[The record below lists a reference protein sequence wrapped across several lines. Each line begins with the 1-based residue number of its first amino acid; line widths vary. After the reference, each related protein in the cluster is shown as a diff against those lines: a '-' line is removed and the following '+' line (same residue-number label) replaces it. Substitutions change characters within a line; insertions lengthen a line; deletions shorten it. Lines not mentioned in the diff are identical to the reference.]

1 MAHFAEIGIDNIV
14 KRVVVIHNNELLD
27 DNNKEQESLGIAF
40 CQSLFGGGTW
50 KQTSYNRS
58 FRKNFAGI
66 GYTFDES
73 RDAFISPQP
82 ASDWTLNED
91 TCMWE
96 SPE

>member
-50 KQTSYNRS
+50 K
-58 FRKNFAGI
+58 
-66 GYTFDES
+66 
-73 RDAFISPQP
+73 
-82 ASDWTLNED
+82 
-91 TCMWE
+91 
-96 SPE
+96 

>member
-14 KRVVVIHNNELLD
+14 QRVIVIHNNELLD

-40 CQSLFGGGTW
+40 CQSLFGGGVW
-50 KQTSYNRS
+50 KQTSYNGNI
-58 FRKNFAGI
+58 RKNFASI

-73 RDAFISPQP
+73 RDAFIPPQP

-96 SPE
+96 PPE